1 MNRLILAFALWALA
15 SAAFAADAPA
25 SPDFFGDILTLL
37 QSALADS
44 SAIKGAGQ
52 LMLFGLAAIELH
64 RQGIMWMLSGPELN
78 NIMWSIAKFFMT
90 LGLFLLLVNNSD
102 FFLKGV
108 VNGFAGIGLGMTGIK
123 SLDALTLLDTG
134 INISTKIISSIGVF
148 DALSHPIIALAIL
161 LAALCMLAAF
171 VVAGIQLLMAQIEA
185 ALVIAVAPMIFAFGG
200 LKYTRDMGAK
210 PFQHAISIGMK
221 FIAVSIL
228 AVVLIK
234 FGNELTMFMGK
245 VKDLENN
252 GKLIF
257 QLIGTG
263 IFLILISFMLPSITQ
278 AMISGISSL
287 AASQAMAAGTM
298 AVGGAAT
305 MASGAISAGQAAYGA
320 GKGIAGAAMSASDL
334 VAKYAGG
341 SVSPG
346 GGTTGGPAGSSSGAP
361 VAGAGGP
368 QFGNPNDHSND
379 PVRQAMTRKA
389 ERDAAQGENSFGNAS
404 GAGIDAPGG
413 SGSKQENKSWADKAK
428 DGLGKVS
435 GAAHGSRNGLSS
447 LDDRTQVGAQIDTR
461 GGE

>member
-334 VAKYAGG
+334 VTKYGG
-341 SVSPG
+341 GNISPG
-346 GGTTGGPAGSSSGAP
+346 GAIPSGSSSG
-361 VAGAGGP
+361 GTGGLEP
-368 QFGNPNDHSND
+368 GGGSPFSTPIQSND

-413 SGSKQENKSWADKAK
+413 SGSKQENISWVDKAK